1 LKINKDKLA
10 RIISILFVPPAF
22 TIVTF
27 TIFAFLLEDDSQK
40 QIAVILIAFVFG
52 LVAPIVLFIVF
63 RKSGKLTDQDA
74 LIKEER
80 TTPFFIATGFYTIG
94 FVLLIIF
101 EVNIIS
107 IAFWFCY
114 ITNTLLTIL
123 INRIEKI
130 SAHTM
135 GASGIMAA
143 LTFVFGP
150 AALLLMI
157 LVTIIGWARIRLECH
172 SFIQVVL
179 GFFFAF
185 ISTYLQIFIL
195 AKLFS

>member
-1 LKINKDKLA
+1 MKINKDKLA
-10 RIISILFVPPAF
+10 RIISTLFVPPAF
-22 TIVTF
+22 TIITF
-27 TIFAFLLEDDSQK
+27 TLFALFLENDSQK
-40 QIAVILIAFVFG
+40 QFVVILVAFLFG

-63 RKSGKLTDQDA
+63 RKSGKLADQDA

-80 TTPFFIATGFYTIG
+80 TVPFFIAAVFFVIG
-94 FVLLIIF
+94 LVLLIIF
-101 EVNIIS
+101 QVNIIS
-107 IAFWFCY
+107 IAFWFSY

-135 GASGIMAA
+135 GASGTMAA

-157 LVTIIGWARIRLECH
+157 LVIIIGWARIRLECH
-172 SFIQVVL
+172 TFIQVVL

-185 ISTYLQIFIL
+185 ISTYLQVFLIVKIFG
-195 AKLFS
+195 